1 MEITP
6 SKKRLSVTILDET
19 FKTQKSLIQRVK
31 PIFESLGLQKNQKFI
46 QAFVSTYDK
55 VQRQNK
61 EINRVK
67 YDLNEN
73 IPSYFK
79 QSKCLHVVF
88 TDNSEITVSYKN
100 VVSAWFD
107 PDGTALR
114 NASNYKIQQYR
125 LAIAKDITH
134 FRCVNIQHG
143 CAACKVSFLDN
154 WDSPM
159 PHVDHCGE
167 KEFRHIVADFEAQ
180 TDESDFAKYH
190 EERATL
196 QMLCEDCNLKK
207 PRRTS

>member
-1 MEITP
+1 MNTG
-6 SKKRLSVTILDET
+6 SKRSFFATWLSRLS
-19 FKTQKSLIQRVK
+19 
-31 PIFESLGLQKNQKFI
+31 
-46 QAFVSTYDK
+46 K

-61 EINRVK
+61 EIKNVK

-100 VVSAWFD
+100 VVSACFD

-114 NASNYKIQQYR
+114 NESNHKNQQYR

-134 FRCVNIQHG
+134 FRCVNIQNG
-143 CAACKVSFLDN
+143 CAECKVSFLDN

-159 PHVDHCGE
+159 PHVDHCGY
-167 KEFRHIVADFEAQ
+167 KEFRHIIADFEAQ
-180 TDESDFAKYH
+180 TDEPDFAKYH
-190 EERATL
+190 EARAEL
-196 QMLCEDCNLKK
+196 QMLCENCNLKK
-207 PRRTS
+207 SRRP